1 MNSDS
6 LVTLIEEIEDQKQVI
21 IYDFNENKT
30 TIIGINVDAAAA
42 NSTCSLLA
50 ACNSN
55 CAL

>member
-6 LVTLIEEIEDQKQVI
+6 LVTLIEEIEDQNQVI

-30 TIIGINVDAAAA
+30 TIIGIDVDAAAA